1 MHNNAIAAWE
11 AVLLLIVISDTL
23 GGRMGAVLSALIVIF
38 CIVGLTMHKDFY
50 AGVPRKDF
58 FCFYTNLS
66 NALVGVYFALIAP
79 RLYTSRRLHPLIP
92 HAEFLMMMS
101 IMLTFSVFHLMLFP
115 AIRSTVSHAARTRE
129 YQIVCTDNFIIHYL
143 VPWLVFFYWLLCG
156 PGKMTL
162 GVFDAVL
169 WTLLP
174 ALYLSFIL
182 LRAGRGKLIE
192 ETGSPYPYPF
202 LDAAALGRKTVLRL
216 CLSLYGICL
225 AAGISAIALIRIAFA
240 LFGGGH
246 ALFLI

>member
-1 MHNNAIAAWE
+1 M
-11 AVLLLIVISDTL
+11 LIVISDTL
-23 GGRMGAVLSALIVIF
+23 GGRIGAVLSALIVVF
-38 CIVGLTMHKDFY
+38 CAVGLTMHKDFY
-50 AGVPRKDF
+50 AGIPRKDF
-58 FCFYTNLS
+58 FCFFTNLS
-66 NALVGVYFALIAP
+66 NALVGAYFALIAP
-79 RLYTSRRLHPLIP
+79 RLYASRRLHMLIP
-92 HAEFLMMMS
+92 HAEFILMMS

-115 AIRSTVSHAARTRE
+115 AIRSTVSCAAHTRE

-182 LRAGRGKLIE
+182 LRARRGKLIE

-202 LDAAALGRKTVLRL
+202 LDIEELGGKTVLRF
-216 CLSLYGICL
+216 CLSLYGLCL
-225 AAGISAIALIRIAFA
+225 AAGISAIALVRIAFA

-246 ALFLI
+246 VLFLI